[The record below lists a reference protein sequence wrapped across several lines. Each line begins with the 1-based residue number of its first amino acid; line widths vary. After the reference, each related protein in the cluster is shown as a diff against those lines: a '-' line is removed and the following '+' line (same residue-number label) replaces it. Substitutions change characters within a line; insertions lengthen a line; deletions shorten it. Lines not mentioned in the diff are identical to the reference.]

1 MVLSV
6 SFSSKYSKAGKDQFG
21 ALRSHVEETDI
32 KDTPNYIIDRTTHVV
47 QGKRNTAKGLHALIN
62 GKYIVTNS
70 FIDALIYA
78 ITPTDL
84 DHDESLCPLE
94 ENFDKHW
101 PDEMQHV
108 PPYYELDAE

>member
-47 QGKRNTAKGLHALIN
+47 QGKRNTAKGLNAQIN